1 MRSMFCLFQGGCRR
15 SRRTQVACSYSEE
28 FPVVKPKSNENQ
40 ELNLPSQPKK
50 ESKTTTTNT
59 SSSSFEVKE
68 ALKAA
73 KEKYGEE
80 TVIKNLKEAK
90 KKFGKQ
96 GVGKLV
102 LFGGAATF
110 WLILSSAV
118 LTSLEVF
125 PLVPEAMQAVGLA
138 YLVLVASRM
147 IQGKNQ
153 TFTMS
158 PVRAVL
164 EIIDAGKKSQKERTS
179 LVLPEDLEEGVVV
192 AMERLAME
200 RDTAVNQVQQMKMQ
214 TSEVSRIL
222 AEKEVCPRVPGM
234 MFSHGCG
241 GIGDDLK
248 HLDVFGKNPCPI
260 IYVPTRD
267 NHEP

>member
-1 MRSMFCLFQGGCRR
+1 MGSMFWLFQGGCRLSR
-15 SRRTQVACSYSEE
+15 RRTQVACSYSEE
-28 FPVVKPKSNENQ
+28 FPVVKEKLNKKQ
-40 ELNLPSQPKK
+40 ELNLPLQPKK
-50 ESKTTTTNT
+50 ESKTATTNT
-59 SSSSFEVKE
+59 SSASSEVKE

-80 TVIKNLKEAK
+80 TVTKNLKEAK

-96 GVGKLV
+96 GVGKLM
-102 LFGGAATF
+102 LFGGAATLG
-110 WLILSSAV
+110 LILSGAV
-118 LTSLEVF
+118 LTSLEVL

-138 YLVLVASRM
+138 YSVLVASRV

-158 PVRAVL
+158 PVRAVI
-164 EIIDAGKKSQKERTS
+164 EIIDVGKTSQKERTS

-200 RDTAVNQVQQMKMQ
+200 RDAAVNQAQQMKMQ

-222 AEKEVCPRVPGM
+222 AEKEVCPKSSRN
-234 MFSHGCG
+234 
-241 GIGDDLK
+241 
-248 HLDVFGKNPCPI
+248 DVLTWLRMDRRWP
-260 IYVPTRD
+260 
-267 NHEP
+267 